1 MVTIADRMAKIP
13 FSAIRSMFERVNLL
27 EQQGQ
32 KVIHLDVG
40 RPDFDTPSHIK
51 AAATQSL
58 NNGEVHYT
66 SNYGIPLLREAIT
79 KKLKR
84 DNQLNY
90 SPQTEVIV
98 TSGVSEGIMIAMMA
112 LMNPDDE
119 VLVCEPLFP
128 AYQMAARM
136 AGAVVVTVPVSAE
149 NGYQPTR
156 EDLLSR
162 LSTRTR
168 MMIVTTPGNP
178 TGLVTSKATLLMMA
192 NFAIKHDLIVMSD
205 EIYEKLIYDGLQH
218 ISIASLP
225 GMRERTLT
233 LNGFSKSYAMTGW
246 RVGYVAADARF
257 IQAMIR
263 IHQNSV
269 VCANSFAQWGAVAA
283 LDGPQEPMEAMVRE
297 FDRRRLLMIE
307 QLKQMSGLSF
317 VRPQGAMYVL
327 VDVSQQTSNAH
338 QLADDLL
345 QQALIAVVPWDN
357 RHLRLS
363 YGNSYANLQTALQRM
378 GEFLVAEPE

>member
-1 MVTIADRMAKIP
+1 
-13 FSAIRSMFERVNLL
+13 
-27 EQQGQ
+27 
-32 KVIHLDVG
+32 
-40 RPDFDTPSHIK
+40 
-51 AAATQSL
+51 
-58 NNGEVHYT
+58 
-66 SNYGIPLLREAIT
+66 
-79 KKLKR
+79 
-84 DNQLNY
+84 
-90 SPQTEVIV
+90 
-98 TSGVSEGIMIAMMA
+98 
-112 LMNPDDE
+112 
-119 VLVCEPLFP
+119 
-128 AYQMAARM
+128 M